1 MSIDLESVPRS
12 GGPTGRRGRRADRS
26 TGRRVG
32 RVEKDHTLEKVPPL
46 LGSKEVAE
54 QIGADP
60 KNMHHVRKNKM
71 FPEPDVMVGTRPF
84 WFKPSID
91 EYQERMEEWRN
102 KDKPD

>member
-1 MSIDLESVPRS
+1 MTLNQYRDLADQI
-12 GGPTGRRGRRADRS
+12 GGEVGQQLTALVNELEEARRIIRG
-26 TGRRVG
+26 
-32 RVEKDHTLEKVPPL
+32 KKYPPL
-46 LGSKEVAE
+46 LGSKEVAT

-91 EYQERMEEWRN
+91 EYQEKMEEWRT
-102 KDKPD
+102 KEKPE

>member
-1 MSIDLESVPRS
+1 MTLNQYRDLADQIGGEVGQQLTALVEELEESRKII
-12 GGPTGRRGRRADRS
+12 RG
-26 TGRRVG
+26 
-32 RVEKDHTLEKVPPL
+32 KKYPPL

-71 FPEPDVMVGTRPF
+71 FPAPDVMVGTRPF

-91 EYQERMEEWRN
+91 EYQERMEEWRS
-102 KDKPD
+102 KDKPE